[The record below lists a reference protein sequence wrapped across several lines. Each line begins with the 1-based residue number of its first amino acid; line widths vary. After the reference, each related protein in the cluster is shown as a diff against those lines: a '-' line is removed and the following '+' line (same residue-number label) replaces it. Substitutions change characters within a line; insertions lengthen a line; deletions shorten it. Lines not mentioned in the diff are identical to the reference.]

1 MPRVTIT
8 NNTKDANSALPN
20 GVTLEITAGR
30 AQPVSVGVG
39 LAQTFR
45 VGRNEVIRIKPANSM
60 MQPVNYTQLDGNDRA
75 LSIIPADR
83 DAAFG
88 VRIA

>member
-1 MPRVTIT
+1 MPKVTIT
-8 NNTKDANSALPN
+8 NNTKEANSTLPN
-20 GVTLEITAGR
+20 GVKLEITAGR

-39 LAQTFR
+39 LAQTFV
-45 VGRNEVIRIKPANSM
+45 VGRNEVIRIKPTNTM
-60 MQPVNYTQLDGNDRA
+60 MEQVNYIQPDGNDRA

-83 DAAFG
+83 DSAYG

>member
-8 NNTKDANSALPN
+8 NNTKEANSTLPN
-20 GVTLEITAGR
+20 GVKLEITVGNAP
-30 AQPVSVGVG
+30 PVTVGVG
-39 LAQTFR
+39 LAQSFN
-45 VGRNEVIRIKPANSM
+45 VGRNEVIRIKPTNKM
-60 MQPVNYTQLDGNDRA
+60 MQQVNYIQPDGNDRA